1 MNKFYYHNP
10 VLLEKSI
17 RTLITDTNG
26 IYVDVT
32 FGGGGHS
39 NEILRRLS
47 KKGRLFAFDQDI
59 DSKKN
64 LINDRRFFFINSNFK
79 HLKKHLN
86 HYEIY
91 EVNGIIADFG
101 VSSHQLDIPS
111 RGFSIIKHGPLDMRM
126 NKSSDLTAET
136 VVNNYEEKKLY
147 KIFKEYG
154 QVSKAKEIAKK
165 IVSHRKT
172 KPIKSTT
179 DLVKVLEKNISK
191 FSKYKNLAKIF
202 QSIRIEV
209 NNELEVIKQ
218 LLLQASEL
226 VKVKGRIVCISYHSL
241 EDRLIKNF
249 IRSGSFDN
257 TDNRDFFGN
266 VQKPFKKIGGLI
278 VPDINEIKKNKRARS
293 AKMRIAEKIWNIF
306 YLF

>member
-1 MNKFYYHNP
+1 MNNFYYHTP

-17 RTLITDTNG
+17 CALITDTNG

-39 NEILRRLS
+39 KEVLCRLS
-47 KKGRLFAFDQDI
+47 KKGKLFAFDQDN
-59 DSKKN
+59 DTKKN

-79 HLKKHLN
+79 YLKKLLN
-86 HYEIY
+86 HHEIY
-91 EVNGIIADFG
+91 KVNGIIADFG
-101 VSSHQLDIPS
+101 VSSHQLDIAS
-111 RGFSIIKHGPLDMRM
+111 RGFSIIKDGPLDMRM
-126 NKSSDLTAET
+126 NKASGLTAES
-136 VVNNYEEKKLY
+136 VVNNYEEKKLH

-154 QVSKAKEIAKK
+154 EVGKAKEIAKK

-172 KPIKSTT
+172 KPIKSTI
-179 DLVKVLEKNISK
+179 DLVKVLEKNINK
-191 FSKYKNLAKIF
+191 FSKYKILAKIF

-218 LLLQASEL
+218 LLIQASEL
-226 VKVKGRIVCISYHSL
+226 LKVKGRIVCISYHSL

-266 VQKPFKKIGGLI
+266 LQKPFKKIGNLI
-278 VPDINEIKKNKRARS
+278 VPDINEINKNKRARS
-293 AKMRIAEKIWNIF
+293 AKMRIAEKTWSIF